1 MKAHIGLH
9 MLRLFCHVYQTRS
22 VSVAAERCAISQSAA
37 SYLLAQTRE
46 QTGDPLFV
54 RNREG
59 MVPTSF
65 ASVFYAKVKP
75 ALETLD
81 LAMTNIG
88 TFDPASSNRSVR
100 IAMSDIGEMQFIPA
114 LLRNMHHEAPDIVI
128 ETHALKTD
136 DLDDA

>member
-59 MVPTSF
+59 MVPAHRNVGHRRNAVHPGAVAEH
-65 ASVFYAKVKP
+65 ASRGAGYR
-75 ALETLD
+75 D
-81 LAMTNIG
+81 
-88 TFDPASSNRSVR
+88 
-100 IAMSDIGEMQFIPA
+100 
-114 LLRNMHHEAPDIVI
+114 
-128 ETHALKTD
+128 
-136 DLDDA
+136 